1 MADEEQRLIKEIM
14 RQAALIAAERDA
26 EFASLDGRTIS
37 KFEKAADEYEQ
48 LARQDHP
55 DAVALWE
62 INSQGGA
69 TILLANASN
78 YVVPREFPFNIL
90 PLTRDMI
97 TLPRGNTH
105 ERHFGPQ
112 TMARLLSAHAAAK
125 ERRKA
130 RDGIAKR
137 MLNSLEGKSGEWLEG
152 FHNGLKAARRLRN

>member
-1 MADEEQRLIKEIM
+1 MAGEEQRLIKEIM
-14 RQAALIAAERDA
+14 RQAELIAAERDA
-26 EFASLDGRTIS
+26 EFASLDRRTIS
-37 KFEKAADEYEQ
+37 KCEKAADDYEQ

-62 INSQGGA
+62 IDAQGGA

-78 YVVPREFPFNIL
+78 YAVPRECPLNVL

-97 TLPRGNTH
+97 TLPRGNAH

-112 TMARLLSAHAAAK
+112 TMARLFSAHAAAK

-130 RDGIAKR
+130 RDGMAKR
-137 MLNSLEGKSGEWLEG
+137 MLKGLEGKSTEWLEG
-152 FHNGLKAARRLRN
+152 FHNGLKAARRLQG